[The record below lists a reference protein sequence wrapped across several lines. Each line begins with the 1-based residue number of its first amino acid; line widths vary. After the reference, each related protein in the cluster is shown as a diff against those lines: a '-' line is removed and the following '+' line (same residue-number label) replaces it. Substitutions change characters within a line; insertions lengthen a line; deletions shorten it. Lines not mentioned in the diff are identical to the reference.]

1 MENNFKDFDTTPTLT
16 LDPFQTAEEKQE
28 PAVVEEKKE
37 EVIAEENILSEEE
50 RQMAE
55 KFAEQI
61 DLTNSNM
68 ILQYG
73 AGTQKKMADFS
84 ESALEN
90 VRTKDLGEVGNLLS
104 GVVKELKSFD
114 EEEEKGFL
122 GIFKKSSNKI
132 TAMKTKYAK
141 AETNVNQIC
150 KVLESHQVQLMKDV
164 ALLDKMYELNL
175 TYYKELTMYIVAG
188 KKKLN
193 EVRNGELQNL
203 LQKAQSTG
211 LAEDAQAAKDLDSMC
226 NRFEKKLHDL
236 ELTRQISMQT
246 APQIRLVQGN
256 DTLMVEKI
264 QSTLVNTIPLWKSQM
279 VLGLGVEHSAQAAA
293 AQREVTNMTNELL
306 KKNAEKLKMATID
319 TVKESERGI
328 VDIETLKQTNESLI
342 STLDEVMHIQ
352 QEGRE
357 KRKAAEQEMQ
367 KLEMDLKQKLLQ
379 IQK

>member
-37 EVIAEENILSEEE
+37 EVIAEENVLSEEE
-50 RQMAE
+50 RQMAK

-193 EVRNGELQNL
+193 EVRNGELQDL
-203 LQKAQSTG
+203 LQKAQATG

-264 QSTLVNTIPLWKSQM
+264 QSTIVNTIPLWKSQM

-367 KLEMDLKQKLLQ
+367 KLELDLKQKLLQ

>member
-203 LQKAQSTG
+203 LQKAQATG

-264 QSTLVNTIPLWKSQM
+264 QSTIVNTIPLWKSKM